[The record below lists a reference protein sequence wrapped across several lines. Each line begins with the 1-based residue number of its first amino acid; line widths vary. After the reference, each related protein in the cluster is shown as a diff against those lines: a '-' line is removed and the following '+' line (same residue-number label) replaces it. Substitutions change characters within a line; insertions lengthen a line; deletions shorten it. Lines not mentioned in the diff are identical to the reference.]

1 MKYNKVIILLSA
13 PIVNGIADGWPKGL
27 LITETSA

>member
-13 PIVNGIADGWPKGL
+13 PIVNGIAGGWPKGC
-27 LITETSA
+27 IDN